1 MANPLT
7 WNVTTIHETDS
18 QTQFETFLTGIVEGG
33 AIEMIAE
40 GKNGIGFQLRMP
52 IDVNPFKTFMIKSG
66 EQSVTPDG
74 KKVVSEPAIKDTTG
88 MSTDKHLPYDIIFM
102 KLIPISDDP
111 KAETAVMTFKKKVI
125 KDSKDSKA
133 NKLRVHNSSSTSF
146 YNECNK
152 QIDVYAKTNN
162 EFNSV
167 CLPLFYHTIVKAP
180 KSGEPPTPLSRF
192 LREIVESEINKEQQY
207 GLAFMP
213 YTTNFEFSET
223 LGFLELQ
230 NTELLTLTS
239 DEGIA
244 RIIASLDSI
253 TIKEPVTEELKLEID
268 KMVITTFQSQP
279 DIYLFIAIV
288 SLLHRLYIAG
298 YCHGDLHANN
308 LMLYKSISSIAIIEK
323 REHLFY
329 NGCLFIDWGFAFR
342 HMQPID
348 IERINTY
355 EGFIEVMMFIIHIQP
370 VKIHGFNMRDFV
382 WYRWFPKVFM
392 DNIGSRDSTF
402 NQHRCHN
409 IFILFQH
416 FEIYRKNF
424 ERRQLDIF
432 NRLVDKDII
441 SQFYHYNASNI
452 LSVKHYIST
461 LGGDNDERNLNT
473 FNVYGGRRNVRS
485 RSRSYYF
492 THKKTNKRRGS
503 KFRHR
508 KSNKRY
514 RK

>member
-40 GKNGIGFQLRMP
+40 GKNGIGFQLRMS
-52 IDVNPFKTFMIKSG
+52 IEVNPFKTFMIKSG

-74 KKVVSEPAIKDTTG
+74 KKVVSKPAIKDTTG
-88 MSTDKHLPYDIIFM
+88 ISTDTHLPYDIIFM
-102 KLIPISDDP
+102 KLIPISDNP
-111 KAETAVMTFKKKVI
+111 KAHMAVMTFKKKVI
-125 KDSKDSKA
+125 KDSKS
-133 NKLRVHNSSSTSF
+133 NKLRFHNSSSTSF

-355 EGFIEVMMFIIHIQP
+355 HGFIEVIKFIIFTSPIKQDG
-370 VKIHGFNMRDFV
+370 INMLGFK
-382 WYRWFPKVFM
+382 WYKWFPKVFVNTILASNLM
-392 DNIGSRDSTF
+392 LNEK
-402 NQHRCHN
+402 RCRN

-416 FEIYRKNF
+416 FEKYRKNF

-432 NRLVDKDII
+432 NVLVEDPDII
-441 SQFYHYNASNI
+441 SQFRNYNASNI
-452 LSVKHYIST
+452 LSVEHYIST
-461 LGGDNDERNLNT
+461 LGGDNERNLNT
-473 FNVYGGRRNVRS
+473 FNVYGGRRIVRS
-485 RSRSYYF
+485 RSRSYHF

>member
-1 MANPLT
+1 
-7 WNVTTIHETDS
+7 
-18 QTQFETFLTGIVEGG
+18 
-33 AIEMIAE
+33 
-40 GKNGIGFQLRMP
+40 
-52 IDVNPFKTFMIKSG
+52 
-66 EQSVTPDG
+66 
-74 KKVVSEPAIKDTTG
+74 
-88 MSTDKHLPYDIIFM
+88 MSTDIHLPYDIIFM
-102 KLIPISDDP
+102 KLIPISDNP
-111 KAETAVMTFKKKVI
+111 KAEMAVMTFKKKVI
-125 KDSKDSKA
+125 KESKDSKDSKS
-133 NKLRVHNSSSTSF
+133 NKLRFHNSSSTSF

-192 LREIVESEINKEQQY
+192 LREIVESERNKEQQY

-213 YTTNFEFSET
+213 YTTNFEISET

-244 RIIASLDSI
+244 SIIAILDSI
-253 TIKEPVTEELKLEID
+253 TIQEPVTEELKLEID
-268 KMVITTFQSQP
+268 KMVITIFKSQP

-308 LMLYKSISSIAIIEK
+308 LMLYKSISSIAIIEE

-329 NGCLFIDWGFAFR
+329 DGCLFIDWGFAFR

-355 EGFIEVMMFIIHIQP
+355 HGFIEVIWFIIITSPKKQD
-370 VKIHGFNMRDFV
+370 GENMLEFM
-382 WYRWFPKVFM
+382 WYYWFPKVFV
-392 DNIGSRDSTF
+392 NTILASNPTL
-402 NQHRCHN
+402 NEKRCKN

-416 FEIYRKNF
+416 FEKYRKNF

-441 SQFYHYNASNI
+441 SQLYHYNASNI
-452 LSVKHYIST
+452 RSVEHYIRT
-461 LGGDNDERNLNT
+461 LGGDNKRNLNT
-473 FNVYGGRRNVRS
+473 FNVYGGRRIVRS

>member
-1 MANPLT
+1 M
-7 WNVTTIHETDS
+7 E
-18 QTQFETFLTGIVEGG
+18 IVKAG
-33 AIEMIAE
+33 AIEMIAK
-40 GKNGIGFQLRMP
+40 GKNGIGFQLRLSN
-52 IDVNPFKTFMIKSG
+52 DVNPFKTFMIKSD

-88 MSTDKHLPYDIIFM
+88 ISTDKHLPYDIIFM
-102 KLIPISDDP
+102 KLIPISDNP
-111 KAETAVMTFKKKVI
+111 KAHMAVMTFKKKVI
-125 KDSKDSKA
+125 KESKDSKDSKDSKS
-133 NKLRVHNSSSTSF
+133 NKLRFHNSSSTSF

-213 YTTNFEFSET
+213 YTTNFGYSDT

-244 RIIASLDSI
+244 RIIASLDSK
-253 TIKEPVTEELKLEID
+253 TIQEPVTEELKLEID
-268 KMVITTFQSQP
+268 KMVITIFQSEP
-279 DIYLFIAIV
+279 YIYLFIAIV

-329 NGCLFIDWGFAFR
+329 DGCLFIDWGFCF
-342 HMQPID
+342 
-348 IERINTY
+348 
-355 EGFIEVMMFIIHIQP
+355 
-370 VKIHGFNMRDFV
+370 
-382 WYRWFPKVFM
+382 
-392 DNIGSRDSTF
+392 
-402 NQHRCHN
+402 
-409 IFILFQH
+409 
-416 FEIYRKNF
+416 
-424 ERRQLDIF
+424 
-432 NRLVDKDII
+432 
-441 SQFYHYNASNI
+441 
-452 LSVKHYIST
+452 
-461 LGGDNDERNLNT
+461 
-473 FNVYGGRRNVRS
+473 
-485 RSRSYYF
+485 
-492 THKKTNKRRGS
+492 
-503 KFRHR
+503 
-508 KSNKRY
+508 
-514 RK
+514 